1 MKVPAAFRSTKG
13 IVGAAVVLAVLA
25 IAILAP
31 VLIPADWATRM
42 DMRARL
48 SPPTWAHPLGTD
60 QLGRDLMFRVLLGA
74 QTSIFIATTA
84 VLMSIVIGLPLGLI
98 SGYMGKTTDNVL
110 MRLVDTLLSF
120 PALLLALTISAVLG
134 PNLQNTIIAIG
145 IAFTPFL
152 ARIIRGEALRVAQMP
167 YVEAARTAGNSDL
180 RLITLHILPNIMP
193 AVIVQAT
200 ISLAF
205 AILAEAGLSFLGLGT
220 QPPDAS
226 WGLMIQASR
235 DYLDRAPWTAL
246 VPGAAVALTVLGLN
260 MFGDA
265 LRDALDPRSR
275 GET

>member
-1 MKVPAAFRSTKG
+1 MKLPAAFRNSKG
-13 IVGAAVVLAVLA
+13 MIGAVLVLA
-25 IAILAP
+25 ILLVAVIAP
-31 VLIPADWATRM
+31 MLIPDDWATRM

-60 QLGRDLMFRVLLGA
+60 QLGRDLMYRVLLGA
-74 QTSIFIATTA
+74 HTSVFIASSA

-98 SGYMGKTTDNVL
+98 SGYVGRMTDNVL

-145 IAFTPFL
+145 IAFTPYL
-152 ARIIRGEALRVAQMP
+152 ARIIRGEALRVSHMP
-167 YVEAARTAGNSDL
+167 YVEAARTAGNSDR
-180 RLITLHILPNIMP
+180 RLIVRHILPNIMP
-193 AVIVQAT
+193 AVIVQST

-265 LRDALDPRSR
+265 LRDALDPRSK
-275 GET
+275 GAS

>member
-1 MKVPAAFRSTKG
+1 MKLPNAFRNSKAL
-13 IVGAAVVLAVLA
+13 VGTALVLA
-25 IAILAP
+25 ILLVAVIAP
-31 VLIPADWATRM
+31 MLIPADWATKM

-48 SPPTWAHPLGTD
+48 SPPSWAHPLGTD
-60 QLGRDLMFRVLLGA
+60 QLGRDLMYRVLLGA
-74 QTSIFIATTA
+74 RTSIYIATAA

-110 MRLVDTLLSF
+110 MRLVDTLLAF

-180 RLITLHILPNIMP
+180 RLIVRHLLPNIMP
-193 AVIVQAT
+193 AVIVQST

-260 MFGDA
+260 IFGDA
-265 LRDALDPRSR
+265 LRDALDPRSK
-275 GET
+275 GAS